1 MIGVGAILAAPI
13 IGSFLGTVILRTARE
28 EPFVGG
34 RSHCDACGKT
44 LRFYELIP
52 IASFLVQRGRCR
64 ACAARISSFHLM
76 VELAAILVPASALLA
91 GVDDLGL
98 AAGCLLGWTLLTLA
112 WIDALTFRLPD
123 ALTLPLLLAGL
134 AECLWLEPQALTG
147 RALGAAIG
155 YTAFW
160 LLAWIYR
167 VVRGR
172 DGLGQ
177 GDAKLLG
184 AGGAWLGAAL
194 LPDVI
199 LAAALAGLLFAG
211 ALRLS
216 GRRIDGS
223 TMLPLGPC
231 IAAGIWMLWLV
242 APSPY

>member
-1 MIGVGAILAAPI
+1 MGAAVALVMAPV
-13 IGSFLGTVILRTARE
+13 IGSFLGTVILRCSRE
-28 EPFVGG
+28 EAFVVG
-34 RSHCDACGKT
+34 RSHCDACSAT
-44 LRFYELIP
+44 LRFYELVP
-52 IASFLVQRGRCR
+52 IASFLIQRGRCR
-64 ACAARISSFHLM
+64 SCKARISAFHLQ
-76 VELAAILVPASALLA
+76 VELAAILVPATALLA
-91 GVDDLGL
+91 GVDDFGL
-98 AAGCLLGWTLLTLA
+98 VAGCLLGWTLLTLA

-134 AECLWLEPQALTG
+134 AECFWLEPDALVE

-155 YTAFW
+155 YTSFW

-167 VVRGR
+167 AARGR

-184 AGGAWLGAAL
+184 AGGAWLGASL

-199 LAAALAGLLFAG
+199 LAAAVVGLLFAG
-211 ALRLS
+211 GLRLS

-223 TMLPLGPC
+223 TMLPFGPC

-242 APSPY
+242 APQ